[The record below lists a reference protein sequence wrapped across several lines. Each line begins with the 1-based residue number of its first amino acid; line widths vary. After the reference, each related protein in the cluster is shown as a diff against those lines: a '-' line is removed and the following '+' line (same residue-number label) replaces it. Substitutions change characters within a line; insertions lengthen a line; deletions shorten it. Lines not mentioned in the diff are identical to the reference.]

1 MFRNVFWLSHTRTEN
16 WRRFV
21 QTPGAQKNLL
31 AGKWPVKYISA
42 VADSVEL
49 LVRYHIGRCHLL
61 SQNRKGEYAMDL
73 VQPYR
78 LIFEVNGDEI
88 QIANILEIVDY
99 H

>member
-1 MFRNVFWLSHTRTEN
+1 MVITY
-16 WRRFV
+16 
-21 QTPGAQKNLL
+21 KNRKLEKICTD
-31 AGKWPVKYISA
+31 ARSAEKSFGREMACKIHQRIGEIS

-61 SQNRKGEYAMDL
+61 SQNRKSEYAMDL

-78 LIFEVNGDEI
+78 LIFEVNRNEI
-88 QIANILEIVDY
+88 QIANILEIIDY